1 MRITSILLVFIF
13 PTLLMAGPVGEEAL
27 YAIYL
32 NENIEF
38 VTYIM
43 TAISKIFT
51 DGNPVHDYYSAL
63 LSVSMLV
70 GIIMASIRAYWK
82 QSATGYVKEFGIFAS
97 VVFLLTYPVEVHI
110 EDVRPITGNN
120 YAKVDNIPAILAFM
134 YGTSSY
140 IEYLGREMADE
151 ALATIAGGDKNY
163 NSEQVGFAKSI
174 NDTILMLDKAKR
186 AYMLT
191 GDKNISDF
199 SRKFEVYLDDCV
211 VPQIPSHPE
220 IPRIMRNPKK
230 DFFDAMEP
238 SNFGITNDTKVDIK
252 LENGDLNDVGC
263 RDLYISYLKND
274 SSYKYEDFANALFAT
289 VKTTIAEKDINTSID
304 DIRIDGVGQLSGLKI
319 NTSLGGTA
327 DTVAQVKAL
336 ITNSAFIGLTNK
348 TLSRLNNDLTTGTD
362 VANAITMGNA
372 MTRLQTEGIGT
383 FKWMTIAAPKV
394 INIFKGAIYF
404 YGIFILFIALIQA
417 GDGWKIIINYWF
429 GLIGVSLIGIGFS
442 FASNIVSYIAEQ
454 KFIEYVL
461 IFGGNPIT
469 VDSLSDYY
477 TEMATY
483 AGIMGM
489 VATSIALAAPAMIL
503 KGQFSA
509 LGSAIGSMGAVK
521 MSNDKAG
528 DLLAEDIAQT
538 ETYEKRLE
546 REAEEASKNR
556 INKMDPDLA
565 MQKPHTMTW
574 QDYEA
579 QIFSGIQQHT
589 ANYTYADNMHQV
601 HESARGATS
610 KVQQQIS
617 ANAELSELLGSN
629 LEVESANAGRI
640 DGAMAAELIR
650 HHIIKDSL

>member
-1 MRITSILLVFIF
+1 QKSPLCCSKIVRL

-27 YAIYL
+27 YALYL

-82 QSATGYVKEFGIFAS
+82 QSTTGYVKEFGIFAS

-134 YGTSSY
+134 YGSASY

-336 ITNSAFIGLTNK
+336 ITNS
-348 TLSRLNNDLTTGTD
+348 
-362 VANAITMGNA
+362 
-372 MTRLQTEGIGT
+372 
-383 FKWMTIAAPKV
+383 
-394 INIFKGAIYF
+394 
-404 YGIFILFIALIQA
+404 
-417 GDGWKIIINYWF
+417 
-429 GLIGVSLIGIGFS
+429 
-442 FASNIVSYIAEQ
+442 
-454 KFIEYVL
+454 
-461 IFGGNPIT
+461 
-469 VDSLSDYY
+469 
-477 TEMATY
+477 
-483 AGIMGM
+483 
-489 VATSIALAAPAMIL
+489 
-503 KGQFSA
+503 
-509 LGSAIGSMGAVK
+509 
-521 MSNDKAG
+521 
-528 DLLAEDIAQT
+528 
-538 ETYEKRLE
+538 
-546 REAEEASKNR
+546 
-556 INKMDPDLA
+556 
-565 MQKPHTMTW
+565 
-574 QDYEA
+574 
-579 QIFSGIQQHT
+579 
-589 ANYTYADNMHQV
+589 
-601 HESARGATS
+601 
-610 KVQQQIS
+610 
-617 ANAELSELLGSN
+617 
-629 LEVESANAGRI
+629 
-640 DGAMAAELIR
+640 
-650 HHIIKDSL
+650 